1 VTALRRVFALV
12 AIAVG
17 LVGLGINFQ
26 LIMSGMWSVTETGAP
41 PRGPAGTFVYFWSFF
56 THLTNLWLLLCYVS
70 ELTGWKWLGWLRH
83 PVGRASMAGS
93 ITLVMVFYHF
103 MLAPN
108 YHFEGGLLVSNIL
121 MHYLAPLLYLVWWAA
136 LSGHGALRLR
146 DVPTML
152 LPGILYLVYSLVR
165 GAIVSEY
172 PYDIIDVTKV
182 GYGGVAIG
190 AGILI
195 VLVAIF
201 CVVLVGLDRLLG
213 RQRTVPA

>member
-1 VTALRRVFALV
+1 MPAARRVFALA
-12 AIAVG
+12 AIVVG

-26 LIMSGMWSVTETGAP
+26 LIMAGMSSVTETGAP
-41 PRGPAGTFVYFWSFF
+41 PRGPVGTFVYFWSFF

-70 ELTGWKWLGWLRH
+70 ELTGWKWLSWLRH

-121 MHYLAPLLYLVWWAA
+121 MHYVSPIMYLVWWAV
-136 LSGHGALRLR
+136 LSSHGTLRLR
-146 DVPTML
+146 HVPLML
-152 LPGILYLVYSLVR
+152 LPGIGYLAYALIR
-165 GAIVSEY
+165 GAIVGEY
-172 PYDIIDVTKV
+172 PYDIINVTKA

-190 AGILI
+190 AAILI

-201 CVVLVGLDRLLG
+201 CALLVGLDRLLARG
-213 RQRTVPA
+213 RPIAA